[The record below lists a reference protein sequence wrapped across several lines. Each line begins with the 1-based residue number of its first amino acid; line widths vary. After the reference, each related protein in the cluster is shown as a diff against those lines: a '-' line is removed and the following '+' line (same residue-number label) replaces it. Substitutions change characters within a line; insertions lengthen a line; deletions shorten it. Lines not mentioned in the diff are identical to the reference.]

1 MKIFILSLLVT
12 FSLFALETEDGEY
25 YISTLK
31 DGGQNLDSYYDT
43 LGIPNLYVGRACIKN
58 CKKDCCYDVLRNRNG
73 EIVKS
78 FSRSDDV
85 AELARSRYRDKSY
98 LLYSHT
104 YGSKKN
110 RKTKVILIDNSRKTY
125 KVPRYFYGAYD
136 RVISKD
142 IEIIDVGRK
151 GIYVNGVRILEEQN
165 FESARIENDTDGNI
179 GVVGVDDD
187 SRSLFISNLK
197 EYKPANIALAFGS
210 DEKGIIAVYPSKDSV
225 YAVAYN
231 LINIYNKG
239 LMGAKVDFKKG
250 SVESGWIYNYEGQN
264 IGFYPQIYIKDKHLY
279 VLTHNSSNN
288 RSVHFSIS
296 AKEYASISETT
307 PLRDGFEDEA
317 FAGFVVGA
325 GLSYLAWEANTDV
338 TDGDSD
344 VEYASAEYDISNTL
358 YKKIWLQGRIGDT
371 QLAVSYMQNEAE
383 KVGGLTKKASEVLSY
398 FVDFNN
404 LISSSSVLR
413 IAYESAN
420 INGITTFHDNGVGA
434 TNVTTTQKVEFKST
448 IDRLSLLVM
457 KEKGLYW
464 GFEYTAFETPSAVG
478 FSNSSKNVEYY
489 GLDEKFAISNY
500 EIVIGYDTASYAKR
514 YETNFSKFY
523 IDGLFGLGISTFDMS
538 SDFENSIENQS
549 GKKIV
554 DSSFSFVFDA
564 EIEVGYLF
572 QQRFKVLKGFGY
584 SLDVGLKARGIY
596 TGAGQSDDSDH
607 TIEADELTMEMSRSD
622 IWYGPFIN
630 YNIVF

>member
-1 MKIFILSLLVT
+1 MKIFILSLLFT
-12 FSLFALETEDGEY
+12 LSLFAIETKDGEY
-25 YISTLK
+25 YISTLNN
-31 DGGQNLDSYYDT
+31 GGQSLDSYYDT
-43 LGIPNLYVGRACIKN
+43 LGIPNLYVSSACRKN
-58 CKKDCCYDVLRNRNG
+58 CKKNCCYDVLRNRDG
-73 EIVKS
+73 EVVKS

-85 AELARSRYRDKSY
+85 SELARSRYRDKSY

-110 RKTKVILIDNSRKTY
+110 RRTKVILLDNSKKRY
-125 KVPRYFYGAYD
+125 RVPRRSYGAYD

-142 IEIIDVGRK
+142 AKIIEVARE
-151 GIYVNGVRILEEQN
+151 GIYINGVHTLEKKN
-165 FESARIENDTDGNI
+165 FESAKIENDLDGNI

-187 SRSLFISNLK
+187 SRGLFVSNLK
-197 EYKPANIALAFGS
+197 EYKFANIALAFGS
-210 DEKGIIAVYPSKDSV
+210 DENGIIAVYPAKDSV

-239 LMGAKVDFKKG
+239 LMGAKVDFTSGEVKA
-250 SVESGWIYNYEGQN
+250 GWIYNYEGQN

-279 VLTHNSSNN
+279 VLTHDSSND

-325 GLSYLAWEANTDV
+325 GLSYLAWEADSDV
-338 TDGDSD
+338 TDSDD
-344 VEYASAEYDISNTL
+344 VEYASADYDIANTL

-383 KVGGLTKKASEVLSY
+383 KVGGLTKKASEVLSF

-413 IAYESAN
+413 IAYESAD

-434 TNVTTTQKVEFKST
+434 TNITTNQKVEFKST
-448 IDRLSLLVM
+448 IDRFSFLVM
-457 KEKGLYW
+457 REKGLYW
-464 GFEYTAFETPSAVG
+464 GFEYAAFETPSAVG
-478 FSNSSKNVEYY
+478 FSNSSKDVEYY
-489 GLDEKFAISNY
+489 GLDEKFALSNY
-500 EIVIGYDTASYAKR
+500 ELVIGYDTASYAKR
-514 YETNFSKFY
+514 YETNFNKFY
-523 IDGLFGLGISTFDMS
+523 IEGLFGLGISTYDMS
-538 SDFENSIENQS
+538 SEFEKNIENQS

-554 DSSFSFVFDA
+554 DSSYSFVVDA
-564 EIEVGYLF
+564 EIEVGYLY
-572 QQRFKVLKGFGY
+572 QQRFKTLKGFGY

-596 TGAGQSDDSDH
+596 TGTGQSDDSDD